1 MLSDAKRDRKPAA
14 ATVTVRLPGAL
25 VDLFP
30 GSRRSVDLRA
40 STVDEMMDAL
50 DRLWPG
56 MRDRLCDS
64 TPAIR
69 KHINVFIDGERA
81 SLDTPIEPGTELFV
95 LTAISGG

>member
-1 MLSDAKRDRKPAA
+1 MLSDTKRDRRPEA

-30 GSRRSVDLRA
+30 GSRRSVELKA
-40 STVDEMMDAL
+40 STVDEMMDEL

-69 KHINVFIDGERA
+69 KHINVFIDGERS
-81 SLDTPIEPGTELFV
+81 SLDTPIQPGTELFV